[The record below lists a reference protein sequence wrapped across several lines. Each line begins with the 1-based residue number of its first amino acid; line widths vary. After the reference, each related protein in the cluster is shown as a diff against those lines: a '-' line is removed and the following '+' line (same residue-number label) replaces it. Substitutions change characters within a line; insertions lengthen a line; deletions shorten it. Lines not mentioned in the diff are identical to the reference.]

1 MSRFLADLEDFV
13 RTMMARHGTMT
24 GDATEPALNGDLLTV
39 ACSCGVVFAR
49 WVTPQEAD
57 ADLLRLAEFDK
68 ILKGAKPGDLPVE
81 QATATKFEFVINL
94 NTAKAL
100 GVTIPQ
106 SILDRADEIIH

>member
-1 MSRFLADLEDFV
+1 
-13 RTMMARHGTMT
+13 MMARHGTMT

-68 ILKGAKPGDLPVE
+68 ILKGAKPGVCRSSRPQPRSL
-81 QATATKFEFVINL
+81 NL
-94 NTAKAL
+94 SST
-100 GVTIPQ
+100 
-106 SILDRADEIIH
+106 